1 MIKRTLVR
9 SDYDTFQGRD
19 PPGGQGPELCQLCV
33 CEKDLA
39 ACGTCGMGWAP
50 PVYSRSEQRQEAQGA
65 PSVDGSEWG
74 QEWSWGGW
82 VPKPTSWW
90 STVNLVLAAGFTRGA
105 QPSWDLVTA

>member
-1 MIKRTLVR
+1 MRWQTRCQGLQDDQEMLVR

-74 QEWSWGGW
+74 QEWSWGG
-82 VPKPTSWW
+82 
-90 STVNLVLAAGFTRGA
+90 
-105 QPSWDLVTA
+105 